1 MGKRDTVKVAK
12 RSRDTQE
19 MSDDRLMKASLR
31 KAKKKERQFGKKEIR
46 QELKAKINS

>member
-19 MSDDRLMKASLR
+19 MSDDRLLKASLR
-31 KAKKKERQFGKKEIR
+31 KAKRKERQAGKKEIR
-46 QELKAKINS
+46 ETLKD